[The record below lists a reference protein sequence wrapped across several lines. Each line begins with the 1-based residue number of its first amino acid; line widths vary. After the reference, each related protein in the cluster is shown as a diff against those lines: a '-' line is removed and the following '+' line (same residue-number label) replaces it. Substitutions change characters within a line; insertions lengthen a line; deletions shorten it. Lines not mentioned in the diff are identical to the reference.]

1 MTNNNDAKLTLIDEQ
16 DSAAMD
22 VMDLF
27 ADELPEQNDL
37 AAAATTF
44 SSLSSASSGSCPF
57 STAGTLTSASSI
69 G

>member
-1 MTNNNDAKLTLIDEQ
+1 MNYNDANLAQIEEQ
-16 DSAAMD
+16 DHSSVD

-27 ADELPEQNDL
+27 AEELPEQNDL
-37 AAAATTF
+37 AAPATTL

-57 STAGTLTSASSI
+57 STAGTLTTASSA